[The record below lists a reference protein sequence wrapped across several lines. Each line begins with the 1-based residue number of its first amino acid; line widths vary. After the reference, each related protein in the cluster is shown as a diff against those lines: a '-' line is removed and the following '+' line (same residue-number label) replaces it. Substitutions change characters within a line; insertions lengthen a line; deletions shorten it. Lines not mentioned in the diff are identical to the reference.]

1 MSEGA
6 ELSSSETPGSSRHRY
21 RWRILTIGFVVVA
34 VGLLTGGLMLGGSS
48 TRTPHAAAAVV
59 RPPLAPPEPLDPVGL
74 EVRRAIAAN
83 AAVREGS
90 VNGRLI
96 ALTFDDGPGPYT
108 AAIVSELRRLKA
120 PATFFEIGEMIP
132 AYRTLVANM
141 SRWGFVI
148 GDHTW
153 SHPQLTRLPSAQ
165 VTKQIIRTQHLIAKI
180 TGKPVQFM
188 RPPYG
193 AQSARVRTLAGR
205 QGLVTTLWSIDT
217 ADWTR
222 PGVAAIIARA
232 LAARAGEIVLLHDG
246 GGVRSQTVAAI
257 PTIVRTLRARGF
269 HLVTLQ
275 QLLALAP
282 PRLHP

>member
-1 MSEGA
+1 VSEGA
-6 ELSSSETPGSSRHRY
+6 ELSSSETRDSDWHRY
-21 RWRILTIGFVVVA
+21 RWRILAIGFVVVVA
-34 VGLLTGGLMLGGSS
+34 GLLTGGLMLGGP

-59 RPPLAPPEPLDPVGL
+59 RPPLAPPPNLDPVAL

-83 AAVREGS
+83 AAVRQGS
-90 VNGRLI
+90 ANGRLI

-108 AAIVSELRRLKA
+108 AAVVSELRRLKA

-153 SHPQLTRLPSAQ
+153 SHPQLTGLPGAQ
-165 VTKQIIRTQHLIAKI
+165 VTNQIILTQHLITKI

-222 PGVAAIIARA
+222 PGVGAIVARA
-232 LAARAGEIVLLHDG
+232 LAARAGQIILLHDG
-246 GGVRSQTVAAI
+246 GGIRSQTVAAI
-257 PTIVRTLRARGF
+257 PTIVRTLRRRGF

-282 PRLHP
+282 PRFRR

>member
-6 ELSSSETPGSSRHRY
+6 ELSLSETRDSGWHRY
-21 RWRILTIGFVVVA
+21 RWRILAIGFAVVVS
-34 VGLLTGGLMLGGSS
+34 GLLTGGLMLGGS

-59 RPPLAPPEPLDPVGL
+59 RPPLAPPQPLDPVAL

-83 AAVREGS
+83 AAVRQGS
-90 VNGRLI
+90 AKGRLV

-108 AAIVSELRRLKA
+108 AAVVTELRRLKA
-120 PATFFEIGEMIP
+120 PATFFEVGEMIP

-141 SRWGFVI
+141 SRWGFAI
-148 GDHTW
+148 ADHTW
-153 SHPQLTRLPSAQ
+153 SHPQLTGLPSAK
-165 VTKQIIRTQHLIAKI
+165 VTNQLIWTQHLITKI

-193 AQSARVRTLAGR
+193 ALSPRVRTLAGR

-222 PGVAAIIARA
+222 PGVATIVARA
-232 LAARAGEIVLLHDG
+232 LAARAGEIILLHDG
-246 GGVRSQTVAAI
+246 GGIRSQTVAAI
-257 PTIVRTLRARGF
+257 PTIVRRLRARGF
-269 HLVTLQ
+269 HLVTLP

-282 PRLHP
+282 PRFHR